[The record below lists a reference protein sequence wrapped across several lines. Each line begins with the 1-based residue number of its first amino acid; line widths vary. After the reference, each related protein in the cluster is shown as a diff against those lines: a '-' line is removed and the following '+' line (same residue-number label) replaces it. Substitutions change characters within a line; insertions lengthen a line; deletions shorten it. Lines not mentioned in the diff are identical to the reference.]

1 MNENFVTPA
10 VDASL
15 GSGTRGAAIA
25 RTGSGVVTGPC
36 ASRLAWAH
44 ASPIHGRSFM
54 RASLTG
60 RCVSRVHPTALLP
73 ALDRLLDE
81 VHAACAVLHGR
92 EVRVELA
99 GLVAGN
105 VGRHRPRRVE
115 VDVRERLDEGFRMPE
130 RQPRVVLH
138 NR

>member
-15 GSGTRGAAIA
+15 GSGTRGAAMA

-44 ASPIHGRSFM
+44 ASPINGRSFI
-54 RASLTG
+54 RGSLT
-60 RCVSRVHPTALLP
+60 RRRVARIHPTALLA

-81 VHAACAVLHGR
+81 VHATRAVLHRR

-99 GLVAGN
+99 GLVAG
-105 VGRHRPRRVE
+105 
-115 VDVRERLDEGFRMPE
+115 DVS
-130 RQPRVVLH
+130 
-138 NR
+138 